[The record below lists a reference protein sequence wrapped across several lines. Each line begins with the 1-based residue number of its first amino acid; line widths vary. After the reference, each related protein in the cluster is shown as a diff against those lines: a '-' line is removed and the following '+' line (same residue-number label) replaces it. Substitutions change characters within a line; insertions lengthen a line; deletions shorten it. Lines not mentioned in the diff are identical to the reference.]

1 MPGRTIAIGDI
12 HGCTAA
18 LQALLAAIEPRA
30 EDTLVAL
37 GDYVD
42 RGPDTRGTLDRL
54 LELRQQ
60 CQLITLLGNHDQMML
75 WICDG
80 RWELMS
86 DWRLF
91 GGEETLDSYG
101 RRVPE
106 GVPAAHLDF
115 LRQCRLFYETD
126 THFFLHGN
134 YWANVPLDCQE
145 TDIVLWDSLKR
156 RLPGPH
162 CSGKTGI
169 VGHSS
174 QKKGEILDL
183 GYLKCIDTYCYGTG
197 WLTALDVA
205 NGRVWQADKT
215 GRLRP

>member
-1 MPGRTIAIGDI
+1 M
-12 HGCTAA
+12 
-18 LQALLAAIEPRA
+18 
-30 EDTLVAL
+30 VL

-42 RGPDTRGTLDRL
+42 RGPDSRGTLDRL

-60 CQLITLLGNHDQMML
+60 CQLIPLLGNHDQMML

-80 RWELMS
+80 RMELMS

-91 GGEETLDSYG
+91 GGEQTLESYG
-101 RRVPE
+101 RRMPE
-106 GVPAAHLDF
+106 GVPAEHLDF
-115 LRQCRLFYETD
+115 LRQCRLIYETQ

-134 YWANVPLDCQE
+134 YWASVPLDRQE
-145 TDIVLWDSLKR
+145 TETLLWDSLKR

-174 QKKGEILDL
+174 QKRGRSPRPRLPQVHRHLLLRHRLAHRDGRRRRPRL
-183 GYLKCIDTYCYGTG
+183 AGRQGGPLAAFSSSP
-197 WLTALDVA
+197 LTAPAAWFDRYLAGRNSVA
-205 NGRVWQADKT
+205 R
-215 GRLRP
+215 